1 MGVGERRSDEKAS
14 EVEGRP
20 CNKKTRLNPS
30 TNTLTWSF
38 FFLFL
43 LSLLQECAVYSLF
56 CGRARP
62 NEQTL
67 KQTIVIPFVI
77 TNVSTLPVSLKF

>member
-30 TNTLTWSF
+30 TTTLTWSF

-43 LSLLQECAVYSLF
+43 SVSAAGMCCIFTLLWK
-56 CGRARP
+56 GK
-62 NEQTL
+62 T
-67 KQTIVIPFVI
+67 K
-77 TNVSTLPVSLKF
+77 